1 MNVYSFEKE
10 GDSIDFCRNLQL
22 DKRVDG
28 TRLWVVKI
36 FCFPHLL
43 LGGGG
48 GGGKD
53 FPIKGTVI
61 HPENFKPHSAREDG
75 PEHCSMTNAAPKR
88 DQFKTPSQHLLWF

>member
-22 DKRVDG
+22 DKKVDR

-36 FCFPHLL
+36 SSASPTCSW
-43 LGGGG
+43 
-48 GGGKD
+48 
-53 FPIKGTVI
+53 PIKGTVI

-75 PEHCSMTNAAPKR
+75 SEHCSMTNTAPNR
-88 DQFKTPSQHLLWF
+88 DQFKTPNQHLLWL